1 MVLSYYLMTTQKKSK
16 AAFQVGDLVIE
27 KKARS
32 KKKRIGEV
40 IFVREGRR
48 RKLEMVELNKHD
60 LSPLYRGTMEGP
72 KIFSLFDSE
81 CKKLRQLSL
90 KKEKK
95 FQIGD
100 LIRFTQKSRSRFG
113 IITSFIHPDGLYSD
127 SYEKGYNGK
136 DFLECIEILP
146 KHGLPRRKDEKD
158 KPYIFLAT
166 PEHSNECFVIPMDED
181 GGVRIKERKFSIQKK
196 KTCADVDARL

>member
-1 MVLSYYLMTTQKKSK
+1 MVPYLFMTTQKKSK
-16 AAFQVGDLVIE
+16 EVLEVGDLVVE

-48 RKLEMVELNKHD
+48 RKLEMIELNKHD
-60 LSPLYRGTMEGP
+60 LSPLNRGTMEGP

-81 CKKLRQLSL
+81 CKKLKLLSF

-100 LIRFTQKSRSRFG
+100 LIRFTKRNRSRFG
-113 IITSFIHPDGLYSD
+113 MITSFIHPDGLYSD
-127 SYEKGYNGK
+127 SFEKGYNGK

-146 KHGLPRRKDEKD
+146 KQGLPRRKDEKD

-166 PEHSNECFVIPMDED
+166 PEHTKECLVIPMDEN
-181 GGVRIKERKFSIQKK
+181 GGVRIKERKFSYIK
-196 KTCADVDARL
+196 KTCAD